1 MILENKCYFK
11 PHDPRYSLPDVDEI
25 GWSDMVVVF
34 TSNGECETAAYNT
47 KTKLWYSSS
56 DPTGFGNV
64 IAWSP
69 FTMPDDF
76 VPDEKVYYGGIAEE
90 GDSE

>member
-1 MILENKCYFK
+1 MINESKCYFK

-34 TSNGECETAAYNT
+34 TSNGECETAAYNA
-47 KTKLWYSSS
+47 KNKLWYSSS

-76 VPDEKVYYGGIAEE
+76 VLDEKVYYGGIAEE

>member
-1 MILENKCYFK
+1 MINESKCYFK

-25 GWSDMVVVF
+25 GQSDLVVVF
-34 TSNGECETAAYNT
+34 TTDGQCETASYNT
-47 KTKLWYSSS
+47 NTKLWYSST

-76 VPDEKVYYGGIAEE
+76 VLDEKVYYGGIAEE